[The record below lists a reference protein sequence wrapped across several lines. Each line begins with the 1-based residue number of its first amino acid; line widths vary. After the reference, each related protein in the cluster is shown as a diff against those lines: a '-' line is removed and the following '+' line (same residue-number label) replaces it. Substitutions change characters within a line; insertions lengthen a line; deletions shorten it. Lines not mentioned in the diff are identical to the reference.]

1 VTSNGGDSDR
11 VIRVLIV
18 DDHPVVRIGLTTL
31 LTTLPG
37 ARVVGEAAR
46 VSEAIAQARRLT
58 PDVVLMDVRLPDGD
72 GIEALRVIRAEQPS
86 VAVLMFTAYADE
98 DLVVAAIAA
107 GAAGYLLKQSEPERL
122 FEAIRTVATGGSVLD
137 AVVTRAILEWV
148 QRPVEGSGDVAGLTQ
163 QEQRILPLLG
173 EGKTNR
179 EIARSVGLTEN
190 TVKTYVSA
198 ILRKLGL
205 SRRGQVSAFL
215 AGRARL

>member
-1 VTSNGGDSDR
+1 

-37 ARVVGEAAR
+37 ARVVGEATR
-46 VSEAIAQARRLT
+46 VSEAIEQARRLT

-86 VAVLMFTAYADE
+86 VAVLMFTSYADE
-98 DLVVAAIAA
+98 DLVVAAIGA

-122 FEAIRTVATGGSVLD
+122 FEAIKAVATGGSVLD
-137 AVVTRAILEWV
+137 PVVTRVVLEWV
-148 QRPVEGSGDVAGLTQ
+148 QRPVQASADVAGLTQ

-179 EIARSVGLTEN
+179 EIARTVGLTEN

-198 ILRKLGL
+198 ILRKLRL

-215 AGRARL
+215 AGQARPLGQR

>member
-1 VTSNGGDSDR
+1 

-46 VSEAIAQARRLT
+46 VSEAIALARRLT

-86 VAVLMFTAYADE
+86 VAVLMFTAYAEE

-122 FEAIRTVATGGSVLD
+122 FDAIRTVATGGSVLD
-137 AVVTRAILEWV
+137 PVVTRTILEWV
-148 QRPVEGSGDVAGLTQ
+148 QRPLEASAGVAGLTQ

-205 SRRGQVSAFL
+205 SRRGQVSPFL
-215 AGRARL
+215 AGRARPLGQR